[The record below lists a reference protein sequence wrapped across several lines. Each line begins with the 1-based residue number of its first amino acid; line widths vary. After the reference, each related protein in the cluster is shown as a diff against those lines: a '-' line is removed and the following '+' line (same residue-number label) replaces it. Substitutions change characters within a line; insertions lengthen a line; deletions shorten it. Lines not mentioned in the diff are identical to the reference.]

1 MTLNARAPTPA
12 QTAAIEQWAR
22 GMLALQPTHPRSHY
36 LMGSAAVVNSSEGAP
51 SSLRDPQLHMV
62 RGLELAR
69 QQGSDLWIAW
79 WATGAAPPRVLLPSQ
94 KFDPL
99 CAAGCALPQAVQAQ
113 AHRRG
118 G

>member
-62 RGLELAR
+62 WLDGGHGGHGRPEPGG
-69 QQGSDLWIAW
+69 Q
-79 WATGAAPPRVLLPSQ
+79 
-94 KFDPL
+94 PL
-99 CAAGCALPQAVQAQ
+99 KSPADV
-113 AHRRG
+113 
-118 G
+118 